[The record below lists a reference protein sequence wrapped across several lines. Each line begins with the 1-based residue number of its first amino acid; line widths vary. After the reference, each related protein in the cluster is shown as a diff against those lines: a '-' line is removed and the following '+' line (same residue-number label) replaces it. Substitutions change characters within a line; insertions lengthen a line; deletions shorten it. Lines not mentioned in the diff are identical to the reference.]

1 MNYFD
6 DKMEIIMITTT
17 TTHEMINNPFSVTV
31 LNLLQKELESSVK
44 SMKKVKY
51 VSFLFFALLTYFG
64 LSYIWNSDFV
74 VHFYLGDRVMP
85 TETVDKLLVEYRIYR
100 NRMGFSFIYLL
111 FTVGISLL
119 ALMGLDRLFVKHVDM
134 TIDGEAIFLNR
145 KDLEPVKKIDQKL
158 IAKSN
163 EISTM
168 YQNIL
173 NQAREVRKFEY
184 AFMKKLAKK

>member
-1 MNYFD
+1 
-6 DKMEIIMITTT
+6 
-17 TTHEMINNPFSVTV
+17 
-31 LNLLQKELESSVK
+31 
-44 SMKKVKY
+44 
-51 VSFLFFALLTYFG
+51 
-64 LSYIWNSDFV
+64 
-74 VHFYLGDRVMP
+74 MP

-134 TIDGEAIFLNR
+134 NIDGEAIFLNR